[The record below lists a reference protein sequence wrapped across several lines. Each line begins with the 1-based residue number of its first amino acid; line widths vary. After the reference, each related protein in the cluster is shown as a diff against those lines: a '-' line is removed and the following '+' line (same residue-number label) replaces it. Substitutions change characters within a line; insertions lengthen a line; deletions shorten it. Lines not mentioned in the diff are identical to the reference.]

1 MNETMDYAALSQYP
15 GWIAAAL
22 VAIFLSGVLRGFS
35 GFGASLFSVPVLSLM
50 FAPSDVAPIM
60 MGVQILSG
68 LQTFS
73 SDRHFI
79 DWSCVTPMALASSV
93 TAIIG
98 VLALIKVDTDQGQAC
113 DEPDRISDRGYSC
126 FRLALSSRPSCWNEL
141 GCRCYLRS
149 S

>member
-1 MNETMDYAALSQYP
+1 
-15 GWIAAAL
+15 
-22 VAIFLSGVLRGFS
+22 
-35 GFGASLFSVPVLSLM
+35 M

-98 VLALIKVDTDQGQAC
+98 VLALIKVDTDQVRLVMSLIVSATVVILVSGWRYHRAPHVGTSLGVGATSGLLNRVFC
-113 DEPDRISDRGYSC
+113 DGRAAADS
-126 FRLALSSRPSCWNEL
+126 PSF
-141 GCRCYLRS
+141 
-149 S
+149 